1 MARAREMTGRDYLW
15 CALNLLLDQEEEL
28 AALCPTCRAEA
39 QEGRCPVCGGPA
51 APANAGENQA
61 FDLERYERLK
71 RGERI

>member
-1 MARAREMTGRDYLW
+1 MTGRDYLW
-15 CALNLLLDQEEEL
+15 CALNLLRAQVEAR
-28 AALCPTCRAEA
+28 AALWPTGRAEA
-39 QEGRCPVCGGPA
+39 PAGRGPVCGGPA